1 MPLTNVQVKNA
12 KPGDTPRKISDGHG
26 LYVQVNPNGSKLWR
40 YRYRWHG
47 KQKTL
52 ALGQYP
58 DITLAAARR
67 LHQQARDQLAAGVDP
82 ATERKAAKIA
92 AQDANKNTFEA
103 VARDWIGKKAHEW
116 SADHTKR
123 VLHSLEVDIFPFIGK
138 HPIADIAA
146 PDLLR
151 TLRRIENRDAL
162 ETLSKVKQRCGA
174 VFRYGI
180 ATGRCD
186 RDVSADLKGA
196 FSTRKSVSHAALSES
211 DLPEFYHR
219 LGKYDGDQRTALALE
234 LILLTMVR
242 TAELREAPWEEFDL
256 PGATWRIPAS
266 RMKMN
271 EQHIVPLSQ
280 QAMAILAQ
288 LQPGVGLLLPSLKK
302 PSVPISE
309 NTLLYALYRMG
320 YHGRATVH
328 GLRGTASTILNEQG
342 WRADVIER
350 QLAHGEH
357 DNVRAAY
364 NHAQYLDERRLM
376 MQAWAD
382 YLDGLKR
389 GARVVPIGGRA

>member
-1 MPLTNVQVKNA
+1 MALTDATVKTA
-12 KPGDTPRKISDGHG
+12 KAGKKTRKISDGHG
-26 LYVQVNPNGSKLWR
+26 LFIQINPSGTKYWR
-40 YRYRWHG
+40 YSYRFHD

-52 ALGQYP
+52 AIGVYP
-58 DITLAAARR
+58 DTSLAVARK
-67 LHQQARDQLAAGVDP
+67 LHQQAREQLAAGQDP
-82 ATERKAAKIA
+82 AAERKAAKIT

-103 VARDWIGKKAHEW
+103 VAREWIGKKAHEW

-123 VLHSLEVDIFPFIGK
+123 VLHSLETDIFPFVGS
-138 HPIADIAA
+138 HPIADIDA
-146 PDLLR
+146 PELLR
-151 TLRRIENRDAL
+151 TLRRIENRGAL

-196 FSTRKSVSHAALSES
+196 FATRKSVSHAALAET
-211 DLPEFYHR
+211 DLPEFFQA
-219 LGKYDGDQRTALALE
+219 LASYDGDGRTALALE

-242 TAELREAPWEEFDL
+242 TAELREATWGEFDL
-256 PGATWRIPAS
+256 PGATWRIPAE
-266 RMKMN
+266 RMKMD

-280 QAMAILAQ
+280 QALAILAQ
-288 LQPGVGLLLPSLKK
+288 LQPGAGLVLPSLVK
-302 PSVPISE
+302 PSIPISE
-309 NTLLYALYRMG
+309 NTLLFALYRMG

-376 MQAWAD
+376 MQHWAD

-389 GARVVPIGGRA
+389 GARVVPIGRGA